1 MLSEAFWTPNI
12 ASSQLDEYPELGSRS
27 KSLLNQEPTRFAER
41 FLGSTN
47 NPNYVREAN
56 VRPTKNGL

>member
-1 MLSEAFWTPNI
+1 M
-12 ASSQLDEYPELGSRS
+12 
-27 KSLLNQEPTRFAER
+27 FAEL

-56 VRPTKNGL
+56 VRPVKNGLKETHLAAAPRFPACVRVP